1 MFITFLFGYS
11 CLITSPFLCEVSGY
25 FLWGKGSVLPIR
37 LIWLVFMI
45 IGAVGG
51 LEFVW
56 DLADTA
62 NGLMA
67 IPNLIGLLL
76 LSPVLMKA
84 LIRDGWKR
92 TGTL

>member
-1 MFITFLFGYS
+1 MLFGYS

-25 FLWGKGSVLPIR
+25 FIWGKKSILPIR
-37 LIWLVFMI
+37 LIWIAFILV
-45 IGAVGG
+45 GSVGG

-67 IPNLIGLLL
+67 IPNLIALLL
-76 LSPVLMKA
+76 LSPVLMKS
-84 LIRDGWKR
+84 LRKDGWK
-92 TGTL
+92 